1 LSFLQNFID
10 SEITEATLS
19 RDLITGYVRQLFKR
33 YDFPDQIFVSLG
45 NSSVVSKGELVW
57 ANIDCENP
65 HDWVPLPC
73 INELVLNLPTPEA
86 FLKAVGA
93 DRMEHV
99 SPEAESQ
106 FWSRFEFKLAEQAA
120 GVRLIWE

>member
-1 LSFLQNFID
+1 MSFLQNFID
-10 SEITEATLS
+10 TDITEATLS
-19 RDLITGYVRQLFKR
+19 RELIRGYVRQLFKR
-33 YDFPDQIFVSLG
+33 WDFPDQIFVSLG

-65 HDWVPLPC
+65 HDWVPLPR
-73 INELVLNLPTPEA
+73 IDELVLNLPTPEA

-93 DRMEHV
+93 ESLERV
-99 SPEAESQ
+99 PPEAESR
-106 FWSRFEFKLAEQAA
+106 FWSHFKFEFAVQAA

>member
-1 LSFLQNFID
+1 MSFLQNFID
-10 SEITEATLS
+10 TEVTEATLS
-19 RDLITGYVRQLFKR
+19 RELIKGYVRQLFKR
-33 YDFPDQIFVSLG
+33 WDFPDQVFVSLG

-65 HDWVPLPC
+65 HDWVPLPR
-73 INELVLNLPTPEA
+73 IDELVVNLPTSEA

-93 DRMEHV
+93 DSLERV
-99 SPEAESQ
+99 SPEAESR
-106 FWSRFEFKLAEQAA
+106 FWSHFEFEFAAQAA